1 MISKY
6 SKHPEVAA
14 ELIRWMTSATAQ
26 KQAAIEFGTLPTRPA
41 LYQDAELIAK
51 DPLLEKLL
59 PSLENAVARPSTAL
73 KNNYNEFSAKA
84 SQDIEKFLEGE
95 QSAETTVSKIEQVA
109 KQLIQ

>member
-1 MISKY
+1 M
-6 SKHPEVAA
+6 
-14 ELIRWMTSATAQ
+14 
-26 KQAAIEFGTLPTRPA
+26 
-41 LYQDAELIAK
+41 
-51 DPLLEKLL
+51 
-59 PSLENAVARPSTAL
+59 ENAVARPSTAL

>member
-1 MISKY
+1 
-6 SKHPEVAA
+6 VAA

-26 KQAAIEFGTLPTRPA
+26 KQAAIEFGTLPTPPA

-51 DPLLEKLL
+51 DPRLEKLL
-59 PSLENAVARPSTAL
+59 PSLENGPSSAL

-109 KQLIQ
+109 KQLSQ